1 MADDEWIRGEQLRK
15 GSLARFLGNVFGFNG
30 VPGHG
35 LATAFGSAGVR
46 HATGSSFPKV
56 RK

>member
-46 HATGSSFPKV
+46 HATGSRFPKV